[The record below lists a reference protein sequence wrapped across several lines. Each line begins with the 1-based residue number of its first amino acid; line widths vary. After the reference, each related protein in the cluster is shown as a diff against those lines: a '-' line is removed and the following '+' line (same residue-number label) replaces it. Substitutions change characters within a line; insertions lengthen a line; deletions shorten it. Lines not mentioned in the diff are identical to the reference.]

1 GHARLREAA
10 LRANHVHDAVLV
22 VAEREQAD
30 AEISA
35 VFLELR
41 ELSAGLVVDHLQRL
55 GQRWRRVIHGR
66 HGALRAAHL
75 EAARAEP
82 RERLRRRHFV
92 NQVQIDVEHGRA
104 AGFFDHHVFVPD
116 LFEKRL
122 CHAHSAAPVVCSRT
136 CDFSA
141 CLSYVPRVTSKR
153 LSAPRYALVLATMT
167 SESAACPC
175 KMAAPPLPCCA
186 LRRGSLLPIA
196 RTRTLAWPSAS
207 MPSVT
212 ALMLYS
218 SSSLG
223 ACTISSTA
231 VKAACTGPV
240 PTAA

>member
-1 GHARLREAA
+1 
-10 LRANHVHDAVLV
+10 
-22 VAEREQAD
+22 
-30 AEISA
+30 
-35 VFLELR
+35 
-41 ELSAGLVVDHLQRL
+41 
-55 GQRWRRVIHGR
+55 
-66 HGALRAAHL
+66 
-75 EAARAEP
+75 
-82 RERLRRRHFV
+82 
-92 NQVQIDVEHGRA
+92 VQIDVKHGGTTRLL
-104 AGFFDHHVFVPD
+104 DHHVFVPD

-141 CLSYVPRVTSKR
+141 CFSYVPRVTSKR
-153 LSAPRYALVLATMT
+153 LSAPMYALVLATMT

-175 KMAAPPLPCCA
+175 KIAAPPLPCCA
-186 LRRGSLLPIA
+186 LRRPSLLPTA

-218 SSSLG
+218 RSSLG

-240 PTAA
+240 PTAACTRSFPSGQRKRTVAVGKPVEPQVTCTASSAKYSTPRPDSDAASASRSASVMVFFLSARALKRWKAASKASPSRA